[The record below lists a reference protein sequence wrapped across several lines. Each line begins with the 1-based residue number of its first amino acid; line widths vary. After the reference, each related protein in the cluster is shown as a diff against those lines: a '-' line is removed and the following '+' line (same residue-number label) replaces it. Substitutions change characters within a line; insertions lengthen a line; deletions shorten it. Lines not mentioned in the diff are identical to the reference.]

1 MARSSEAPGI
11 SVGIVSGGAA
21 GAQWAFAR
29 YEAIRERL
37 PAAVFPARSRRAE
50 NLESL
55 AGDFDVFVL
64 DAFGVLNVGETSVP
78 GAPERVAFLIDRGKT
93 VFVLTNGA
101 TYDESVAL
109 EKYRRLGFAF
119 ERRQIVS
126 SRSLL
131 HGALGE
137 YPGEF
142 RWGAAA
148 TPLSNLGALPGDL
161 RLLADDRSAYEAAD
175 GFVLLSSLAWDM
187 PRQDLL
193 VASLREK
200 PRPVLV
206 GNPDLVAPR
215 EDGLSLEP
223 GFYAHDLA
231 DRTGIAPV
239 FFGKPYRNAFDEVYR
254 RLTAE
259 GRSVSPQRI
268 AMVGDT
274 LHTDVLGGA
283 AAGLKTVLVTG
294 HGLFRG
300 LVADEFIARSGIVP
314 DVILP
319 TT

>member
-11 SVGIVSGGAA
+11 GA

-29 YEAIRERL
+29 YEAIRARL

-50 NLESL
+50 DLEAL
-55 AGDFDVFVL
+55 ADEFDVFIL
-64 DAFGVLNVGETSVP
+64 DAFGVLNVGETAVP
-78 GAPERVAFLIDRGKT
+78 GAPERVAALADRDKT

-101 TYDESVAL
+101 TYNEGTAL

-119 ERRQIVS
+119 EPRQIVS
-126 SRSLL
+126 SRALL

-137 YPGEF
+137 YPVTF
-142 RWGAAA
+142 NWGVAAA
-148 TPLSNLGALPGDL
+148 PQSDLQALPGDL
-161 RLLADDRSAYEAAD
+161 HMLGDDRSAYDGAD
-175 GFVLLSSLAWDM
+175 GFVLLSSLFWDT

-193 VASLREK
+193 VASLSDR

-215 EDGLSLEP
+215 EFGLSLEP

-231 DRTGIAPV
+231 DRTGVVPV
-239 FFGKPYRNAFDEVYR
+239 FFGKPYRNAFDEVQR
-254 RLTAE
+254 RLTAA
-259 GRSVSPQRI
+259 GRTVPPHRI

-274 LHTDVLGGA
+274 LHTDILGAA
-283 AAGLKTVLVTG
+283 AAGLKTVLVTD

-300 LVADEFIARSGIVP
+300 LDADDFIKRSGIVP
-314 DVILP
+314 DVIIP
-319 TT
+319 TP

>member
-1 MARSSEAPGI
+1 MARSSEAPGA
-11 SVGIVSGGAA
+11 GAGGTVD
-21 GAQWAFAR
+21 AQWAFAR

-37 PAAVFPARSRRAE
+37 PSAVFPARSRRAGD
-50 NLESL
+50 LEAL
-55 AGDFDVFVL
+55 ADEFDVFVL
-64 DAFGVLNVGETSVP
+64 DAFGVLNVGETAVP
-78 GAPERVAFLIDRGKT
+78 GAPERVAALSDRGKA

-101 TYDESVAL
+101 TFEESVAL
-109 EKYRRLGFAF
+109 EKYRHLGFDF

-131 HGALGE
+131 QDALEQFSGS
-137 YPGEF
+137 F
-142 RWGAAA
+142 RWGVAAA
-148 TPLSNLGALPGDL
+148 PQSNLGALPGDL
-161 RLLADDRSAYEAAD
+161 RLLADDRSACGEAD
-175 GFVLLSSLAWDM
+175 GFVLLSSLFWDM
-187 PRQDLL
+187 ARQDLL
-193 VASLREK
+193 VASLRDN

-215 EDGLSLEP
+215 EQGLSLEP

-239 FFGKPYRNAFDEVYR
+239 FYGKPYGNAFDEVRR
-254 RLTAE
+254 RLMAGGQT
-259 GRSVSPQRI
+259 VSPQRI

-283 AAGLKTVLVTG
+283 AAGLQTVLVSD

-300 LVADEFIARSGIVP
+300 LDVESFIKRSGIVP
-314 DVILP
+314 DVIIP